1 MNHETTQP
9 AVTPSRWQA
18 QPSRME
24 RLVTFGLILLAVIP
38 VLAGMVRV
46 GQLTI
51 GLDTTPV
58 TPENARFFA
67 TPLPVILH
75 IIGSTVYALLGAFQF
90 APGFRLRY
98 PRWHKRAGWL
108 LVPAGLVAAL
118 SGLWMAHFYPWPPG
132 DGEILYGMRLIVG
145 FLMTLSLIQA
155 VVAVRQRKFPQHGAW
170 MVRAYALG
178 MGAGTQVL
186 TQIVWML
193 LVGNSGEFAR
203 NMVMGSGWLI
213 NLLIAEWIISR
224 RLTNPQHRAEAAR
237 T

>member
-1 MNHETTQP
+1 MNHDTTQP
-9 AVTPSRWQA
+9 AVRPTRGQT

-24 RLVTFGLILLAVIP
+24 WLVTFGLILLAVIP

-58 TPENARFFA
+58 TPENARFVA
-67 TPLPVILH
+67 SPLPVILH
-75 IIGSTVYALLGAFQF
+75 ILGSTVYALLGAFQF
-90 APGFRLRY
+90 VPSFRLRY
-98 PRWHKRAGWL
+98 PRWHRRAGWL

-118 SGLWMAHFYPWPPG
+118 SGLWMAHFYPWPAG
-132 DGEILYGMRLIVG
+132 DGELLYAMRLIVG
-145 FLMTLSLIQA
+145 FMMTLSLIQA
-155 VVAVRQRKFPQHGAW
+155 VVAVRQRKFAQHGAW

-186 TQIVWML
+186 TQIIWMV
-193 LVGNSGEFAR
+193 LVGTSGEFAR

-224 RLTNPQHRAEAAR
+224 RLTNPQRRAKATR